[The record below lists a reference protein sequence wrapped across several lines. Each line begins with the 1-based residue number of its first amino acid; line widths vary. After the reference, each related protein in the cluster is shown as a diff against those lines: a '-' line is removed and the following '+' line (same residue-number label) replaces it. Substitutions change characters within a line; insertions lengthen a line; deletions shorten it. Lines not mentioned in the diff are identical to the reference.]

1 MNKRNLAVRMLSGML
16 STVMTLSVA
25 AAPVSAWAAEPDR
38 GKDPGEYVSSLPE
51 LEDIR
56 DRLDK
61 DEIVEAK
68 DREIEYGADIDLA
81 KDFAGITIPDGEKV
95 NVTFYEAKNA
105 EQKTF
110 STTLA
115 DTYKA
120 VYYAE
125 PVNTD
130 HPAYRFDRKVIV
142 KENPAEKLMKSEAV
156 AADKAASDTAVSA
169 KAAKAAVKAVKADSG
184 TSESASEKAPEKT
197 AEEDAESD
205 SESDP
210 DQDGASA
217 STSKSDSGKENAA
230 ELKDAD
236 KDKKADSIKT
246 SDTGEPQK
254 ESVLKDSAAKDSD
267 LKSTE
272 GSREEITG
280 STKAGSADSSSTSV
294 SVSTASEP
302 AASESAAETATDT
315 DAAAEKE
322 IDTKADDPYGG
333 EDGWT
338 TAGIIK
344 WATEE
349 ENISLAEMGVGET
362 VTFEVPK
369 KKMALKSA
377 STGTMKVEI
386 TKGERYHFYDYGLG
400 TFWTHPYYVKYG
412 NITATAYCIE
422 PSKSAPDSG
431 TYTITKMK
439 DSKTLAKVC
448 YYGTKYSGDEGFFAE
463 KYPEMSAPE
472 RFIITHLAAGY
483 ANEGEAAF
491 RGTSD
496 KGKKLALEM
505 YNYCQ
510 SMPDIPDVDME
521 LTPEEVAAYVDGS
534 TQRTKEITFK
544 ADKLQ
549 TVTFKLPSGVKLHNV
564 TTGSTSAAGASVE
577 IPGGTKFYFSAP
589 LNQAQVSGKTW
600 HSKLN
605 GSITKD
611 YSAYMIA
618 GGSDEEQ
625 DLALVFGEAV
635 NADALYVE
643 LTVTWVENAKLTIKK
658 TNAAGNKNLS
668 GAVYGLYSDKDCTE
682 LITKLPATDANG
694 TSTAEVNAAGT
705 AYLKEITAP
714 KGFKLSTAVTAVT
727 LTAGTTVSKSLK
739 DDEIMGSIKVTKQG
753 QVLTGATTDSN
764 GTTFKYENDK
774 LAGAA
779 YSVSAGADITSA
791 DGTVVHKKG
800 ASVGTIKTGNNGEG
814 TLGNLHMGTY
824 VVTETGAPTNYV
836 NKGESKTVTL
846 TAGSTSADVTGTA
859 AFSNDRQKVEI
870 TAVKQDKLTQTVIAG
885 AVYGLYADADIKN
898 KAGTV
903 IVKKDALIGK
913 VTTGSD
919 GKGKFSADLPVGH
932 KFYVKE
938 LTAPTG
944 YKLNGTDTY
953 HFTTTYT
960 NDKQTS
966 ITFSHTF
973 TNEEIRGKL
982 TIYKE
987 GEVLTGADVTDA
999 GTTFKYE
1006 TRKQK
1011 GATFA
1016 VYAGADIKSA
1026 GGKSIYKKGDL
1037 IKDGLTTGDDGSV
1050 VLDNLY
1056 LGTYTVKE
1064 TGAPKNF
1071 FLNSASKD
1079 VTLSLASLSG
1089 EVVLGSATIKNE
1101 RQKAKVT
1108 VTKQDAT
1115 TKNPLPGG
1123 VFGLYAGADIKSA
1136 DGKVVVKKD
1145 TFIEKITTGAD
1156 GTAVFRS
1163 DLPVNNSWYVR
1174 EIQAPK
1180 NYYRNQTDTFKFTFN
1195 YTNEKQDVV
1204 SFTHTFVNERVDAQ
1218 IDLTKVDAET
1228 GVPQGDAKL
1237 EKAVYGLFARENIT
1251 HPDGKTGI
1259 LYKAGAQVATFT
1271 TDKDGKA
1278 HVEDLYLGKYFIKEL
1293 IPSEGYLLDEKEYD
1307 IDCAYEGDLVKT
1319 VKKTCTSKEQ
1329 VIKQPFQV
1337 IKAADNDKT
1346 DADLLQGA
1354 GFSAYLIS
1362 SLKTKPDG
1370 SYDFIGAKPIVLT
1383 ADGKTEMFTDK
1394 KGHAVSIPIPY
1405 GKYIVR
1411 ETTTPHNF
1419 IPVDDFKVTITE
1431 NHPATPQQWRVLLDD
1446 EFEAKLKVIKK
1457 DDETKKS
1464 VLIPGTEFK
1473 VYDMKAKKYVEQV
1486 TTYPSVKTHTS
1497 FFTDENGYL
1506 ILPNNLKI
1514 GRYRIEEV
1522 TAPPGY
1528 VLNHDAYEIDV
1539 DTNTAYQIDQ
1549 TSGDAI
1555 IEVEVENPPVKGR
1568 LHIEKTGEVL
1578 TGFSEAPDAAFGYE
1592 TRGLAGAEYAV
1603 YAAEDIYTPDF
1614 QRDENGDRIK
1624 FYEKDALVT
1633 TVTTDETG
1641 TAEVNEL
1648 PLGTYRVVETK
1659 APEGFVLNTDP
1670 EADSEGRTD
1679 GTNRKTQVVTFEYLN
1694 QETPVIEQALA
1705 YNNDRQ
1711 KVELTVEKQDAETG
1725 KTVAGAVFGLYTAE
1739 DIHTGADTMLADAG
1753 QPLIEADTLLAEA
1766 ASDENG
1772 LAAFDLDL
1780 PLGRYYVK
1788 EHKAPDGYVT
1798 AGPDSDEILT
1808 FDASYQGQEVPV
1820 VKLTAVK
1827 KNIPTKVEFTKSDIT
1842 TAEEVDG
1849 AVLTI
1854 YTRGGDVVE
1863 RWTTVKGEPHMVR
1876 CLTAGES
1883 YVLREETAPYGYLR
1897 AEDVVFTV
1905 EDTGEI
1911 QKVKM
1916 EDKVPTALLIIN
1928 KRGEFLDKVT
1938 PMDAAAGTI
1947 GHLFEY
1953 LSGDLTTVTF
1963 EVYAAEDIKAADGI
1977 AEDYFKKDQ
1986 LIGTITTDDT
1996 GIAKLG
2002 DLPVGKYYVKE
2013 KETAHGFVLDSEPRY
2028 IDLSYRDQ
2036 YTPIVVYDEKWQ
2048 NARQKVSI
2056 HLVKKET
2063 AGTKTDASETGT
2075 EVTED
2080 PAENTN
2086 DSTER
2091 ETTEEITGETV
2102 NTTGSETE
2110 PGNGTETESK
2120 SESEAKD
2127 PAAEKAEAKEAEAEG
2142 SGSAEKEAE
2151 IRLKGAV
2158 FGLYTADVVTNKKGE
2173 TLISG
2178 DTLIEQRVTDANGEI
2193 TFTADLPVDG
2203 KYYVKEIAAP
2213 DGYVTS
2219 GEKKEFTF
2227 SYEGSDKKTVIF
2239 DFTFENSPTT
2249 VELSKA
2255 DVTTC
2260 KEIPGA
2266 HLEVTDKDGSV
2277 IDKWTSTEEPHII
2290 KKLVVGK
2297 TYYMTERIPA
2307 NGYATAETI
2316 EFTIENT
2323 ADIQKVQMFDEPTK
2337 VLISKTD
2344 ITTCEEIPGAKLT
2357 IFDKDGKV
2365 VRTWTSGKKPTYIEK
2380 LPIGDYVLREELA
2393 PDGYVRAEDVKF
2405 TVKDTGIEQKVEMKD
2420 KYTRVQI
2427 SKHNMTTCK
2436 EIPDAHLTI
2445 FDKDGKVI
2453 EKWTSTEEP
2462 HMIERL
2468 PVGEYMLRE
2477 ELAPDG
2483 YVRAEDVKFKVE
2495 ETGEIQKVY
2504 MKDDYTKV
2512 SVSKQDMTTCKEIPG
2527 AHLTLFDKDGKVV
2540 EKWTST
2546 DKPHYITMLKP
2557 GRYMLREEL
2566 APDGYLRAED
2576 VKFTVEETGDIQKVY
2591 MKDAYTKVQISKTDM
2606 VTKEEIPGAKLTV
2619 FDKDGKKVTS
2629 WTSTK
2634 KPHMIERLAPG
2645 QYTLREE
2652 LAPDGYLR
2660 AEDVKF
2666 TVKETGEIQK
2676 VAMVDDYTKVQISK
2690 TDMVTKKELPGAKL
2704 TVFDSNNETV
2714 AKWTSGKEPHMIEKL
2729 KPGTYTLRE
2738 ETAPNG
2744 YEVAEDVKFTV
2755 KETGEIQKVSM
2766 VDAPKGTKKTTT
2778 SGGGGGSNTPKG
2790 STSTG
2795 TRLSFSNPET
2805 GDTTD
2810 IVLWVLLLGLGG
2822 IFAAALW
2829 YAKKRVEEDTKKD

>member
-1 MNKRNLAVRMLSGML
+1 MRTKKYWTARMLSGILSAVML
-16 STVMTLSVA
+16 FSVA
-25 AAPVSAWAAEPDR
+25 AAPVAAWAADSSPEEKLED
-38 GKDPGEYVSSLPE
+38 YVASLPE
-51 LEDIR
+51 LKDVKNQ
-56 DRLDK
+56 LDK
-61 DEIVEAK
+61 DEIITAK
-68 DREIEYGADIDLA
+68 NYEIEFGTEIDLK
-81 KDFAGITIPDGEKV
+81 KDFTNISIPDPEKV
-95 NVTFYEAKNA
+95 NAAFYEAKTGDGVA
-105 EQKTF
+105 F
-110 STTLA
+110 STNHA
-115 DTYKA
+115 GTYKA

-125 PVNTD
+125 PVNTQ
-130 HPAYRFDRKVIV
+130 HPAYRFDRNVIV
-142 KENPAEKLMKSEAV
+142 KDQVREQES
-156 AADKAASDTAVSA
+156 KAT
-169 KAAKAAVKAVKADSG
+169 
-184 TSESASEKAPEKT
+184 TS
-197 AEEDAESD
+197 
-205 SESDP
+205 
-210 DQDGASA
+210 GASA
-217 STSKSDSGKENAA
+217 STSAGQSVTVKKSAALTTAASTAKSTETTAAATVAKVSG
-230 ELKDAD
+230 
-236 KDKKADSIKT
+236 T
-246 SDTGEPQK
+246 SET
-254 ESVLKDSAAKDSD
+254 VSAAKASGTIETASAAKVSGVAPAVKASAAASNSSVSSSSSGAKTSEAASGNTSGERSEGNSEEKQESPEDADEDAPSDSSEAAFGKNAANED
-267 LKSTE
+267 TGKAAKNVEKETKDTE
-272 GSREEITG
+272 KTAKESAAKADAPGTDPV
-280 STKAGSADSSSTSV
+280 KAGTGETGTEETKTGESETGGSEAGESA
-294 SVSTASEP
+294 TASTTEP
-302 AASESAAETATDT
+302 AAAESNQNLNQILEEAELQDT
-315 DAAAEKE
+315 YD
-322 IDTKADDPYGG
+322 
-333 EDGWT
+333 EDSGWT
-338 TAGIIK
+338 VSGVLK

-349 ENISLAEMGVGET
+349 EEISLAEMGVGES
-362 VTFEVPK
+362 VTFEIPK
-369 KKMALKSA
+369 KKLLAKSSKA
-377 STGTMKVEI
+377 TQTVTI
-386 TKGERYHFYDYGLG
+386 TKHDKLEYSDYGFG
-400 TFWTHPYYVKYG
+400 DGHTHPYTVEFGSVK
-412 NITATAYCIE
+412 AKAYCVE
-422 PSKSAPDSG
+422 PSKIAPKSG
-431 TYTITKMK
+431 SYSITKLK
-439 DSKTLAKVC
+439 DGKALAKVC
-448 YYGTKYSGDEGFFAE
+448 YYGTQAAGDSGFFAE
-463 KYPEMSAPE
+463 KHPELSSDK
-472 RFIITHLAAGY
+472 RFIITHIAAAY
-483 ANEGEAAF
+483 AYDPSDAF
-491 RGTSD
+491 SGANSIA
-496 KGKKLALEM
+496 KGLALEL

-521 LTPEEVAAYVDGS
+521 FSSDSVDAYVNGS
-534 TQRTKEITFK
+534 EQRTKEITLN
-544 ADKLQ
+544 ADKMQ
-549 TVTFKLPSGVKLHNV
+549 SIVFNLPAGVKLHNS
-564 TTGSTSAAGASVE
+564 TTGSTSAAGANVE
-577 IPGGTKFYFSAP
+577 ISGGTRFYFSAP
-589 LNQAQVSGKTW
+589 LTQASDTGVSW
-600 HSKLN
+600 HSKMA
-605 GSITKD
+605 GTVTKD
-611 YSAYMIA
+611 YSAYLVV
-618 GGSDEEQ
+618 GGDDERQ
-625 DLALVFGEAV
+625 NLALVFGEAV
-635 NADALYVE
+635 GSSEKSVE
-643 LTVTWVENAKLTIKK
+643 LTVKWVEGATLSITK
-658 TNAAGNKNLS
+658 TNAANGKKLA
-668 GAVYGLYSDKDCTE
+668 GAVYGIYSDSGCTR
-682 LITKLPATDANG
+682 LITKMPATDANG
-694 TSTAEVNAAGT
+694 ASTVEVSAVGT

-727 LTAGTTVSKSLK
+727 LTAGTTVSKSFK

-753 QVLTGATTDSN
+753 QILTGATSDSN

-774 LAGAA
+774 LPGAA
-779 YSVSAGADITSA
+779 YSVTAGADITSA

-800 ASVGTIKTGNNGEG
+800 ASVGTIKTGSNGEG
-814 TLGNLHMGTY
+814 TLGKLHMGTY
-824 VVTETGAPTNYV
+824 VVTETGAPANYV

-846 TAGSTSADVTGTA
+846 SLGNTDADVTGAT
-859 AFSNDRQKVEI
+859 
-870 TAVKQDKLTQTVIAG
+870 
-885 AVYGLYADADIKN
+885 
-898 KAGTV
+898 
-903 IVKKDALIGK
+903 
-913 VTTGSD
+913 
-919 GKGKFSADLPVGH
+919 
-932 KFYVKE
+932 
-938 LTAPTG
+938 
-944 YKLNGTDTY
+944 
-953 HFTTTYT
+953 
-960 NDKQTS
+960 
-966 ITFSHTF
+966 TF
-973 TNEEIRGKL
+973 TN
-982 TIYKE
+982 
-987 GEVLTGADVTDA
+987 D
-999 GTTFKYE
+999 
-1006 TRKQK
+1006 
-1011 GATFA
+1011 
-1016 VYAGADIKSA
+1016 
-1026 GGKSIYKKGDL
+1026 
-1037 IKDGLTTGDDGSV
+1037 
-1050 VLDNLY
+1050 
-1056 LGTYTVKE
+1056 
-1064 TGAPKNF
+1064 
-1071 FLNSASKD
+1071 
-1079 VTLSLASLSG
+1079 
-1089 EVVLGSATIKNE
+1089 
-1101 RQKAKVT
+1101 RQKAKVI
-1108 VTKQDAT
+1108 VTKQDDK
-1115 TKNPLPGG
+1115 TKNPLSGG
-1123 VFGLYAGADIKSA
+1123 IFALYAGADIKSA

-1145 TFIEKITTGAD
+1145 TLIEKATTGAD
-1156 GTAVFRS
+1156 GTADFKS
-1163 DLPVNNSWYVR
+1163 DLPINNSWYVK

-1180 NYYRNQTDTFKFTFN
+1180 NYYRNQNDTFTFTFK
-1195 YTNEKQDVV
+1195 YTDEKQEAV
-1204 SFTHTFVNERVDAQ
+1204 SFTHTFTNERVNAR

-1228 GVPQGDAKL
+1228 GKPQGDAKL
-1237 EKAVYGLFARENIT
+1237 EKAVYGLYARENIV
-1251 HPDGKTGI
+1251 HPDGKTGV
-1259 LYKAGAQVATFT
+1259 LYKAGAQIATLT

-1278 HVEDLYLGKYFIKEL
+1278 FIDDLYLGKYYLKE
-1293 IPSEGYLLDEKEYD
+1293 ITPSEGYLLDEKEYD

-1362 SLKTKPDG
+1362 SLKTKSDG
-1370 SYDFIGAKPIVLT
+1370 GYDFTGAKPIVLT

-1419 IPVDDFKVTITE
+1419 VSVDDFKVTISE

-1457 DDETKKS
+1457 DDATKKP

-1473 VYDMKAKKYVEQV
+1473 VYDMNAKKYVEQV

-1539 DTNTAYQIDQ
+1539 DTNTAYQMDQ

-1633 TVTTDETG
+1633 TVTTDENG
-1641 TAEVNEL
+1641 TAEVNGL
-1648 PLGTYRVVETK
+1648 PLGKYRVVETK
-1659 APEGFVLNTDP
+1659 APEGFVLNTDA
-1670 EADSEGRTD
+1670 EAEGEGKTD
-1679 GTNRKTQVVTFEYLN
+1679 GANGITQEVTFEYLN
-1694 QETPVIEQALA
+1694 QETPVIDQNLA
-1705 YNNDRQ
+1705 YTNDRQ

-1739 DIHTGADTMLADAG
+1739 DIRTGAGTMLADAG
-1753 QPLIEADTLLAEA
+1753 LPLIEADTLLAEA
-1766 ASDENG
+1766 TSDENG

-1820 VKLTAVK
+1820 VKLTTVK

-1842 TAEEVDG
+1842 TAEEIDG

-1854 YTRGGDVVE
+1854 YTRGGDVIE

-1911 QKVKM
+1911 QKVEMK
-1916 EDKVPTALLIIN
+1916 DKVPTALLIIN

-1938 PMDAAAGTI
+1938 PMDTAAGTI

-1977 AEDYFKKDQ
+1977 AQDYFKKDQ
-1986 LIGTITTDDT
+1986 LIDTITTDDT

-2013 KETAHGFVLDSEPRY
+2013 KETAHGFVLDNEPRY

-2048 NARQKVSI
+2048 NARQKVTI
-2056 HLVKKET
+2056 HLTKKEAAQT
-2063 AGTKTDASETGT
+2063 NTDDPETGT
-2075 EVTED
+2075 EATEN
-2080 PAENTN
+2080 PAEK
-2086 DSTER
+2086 
-2091 ETTEEITGETV
+2091 ETTEEITGEMTSETV
-2102 NTTGSETE
+2102 AASGSETE
-2110 PGNGTETESK
+2110 PGNGVSTEAETKDSEVK
-2120 SESEAKD
+2120 ESEEKGSETKESGV
-2127 PAAEKAEAKEAEAEG
+2127 AENET
-2142 SGSAEKEAE
+2142 E

-2158 FGLYTADVVTNKKGE
+2158 FGLYTADVVTNKKGD

-2227 SYEGSDKKTVIF
+2227 NYEGSDKKTVIF

-2266 HLEVTDKDGSV
+2266 HLEVTDKDGNV
-2277 IDKWTSTEEPHII
+2277 VDKWTSTEEPHII
-2290 KKLVVGK
+2290 RKLDVGK
-2297 TYYMTERIPA
+2297 TYYLTERIPA

-2323 ADIQKVQMFDEPTK
+2323 TEKQKVQMFDEPTK

-2365 VRTWTSGKKPTYIEK
+2365 VKTWTSGKKPTYIEK

-2427 SKHNMTTCK
+2427 SKQNMTTCK
-2436 EIPDAHLTI
+2436 EIPGAHLTL

-2557 GRYMLREEL
+2557 GQYMLREEL

-2576 VKFTVEETGDIQKVY
+2576 VKFTVEETGEIQKVY

-2634 KPHMIERLAPG
+2634 EPHMIERLAPG

-2704 TVFDSNNETV
+2704 TIFDSNNETV

-2755 KETGEIQKVSM
+2755 KETGEIQKVAM

-2778 SGGGGGSNTPKG
+2778 SGGSGGSNTPKG
-2790 STSTG
+2790 TTSTG

-2805 GDTTD
+2805 GDTTNIILW
-2810 IVLWVLLLGLGG
+2810 IVLLVTGG
-2822 IFAAALW
+2822 IFAGSFW
-2829 YAKKRVEEDTKKD
+2829 YAKKQMEKEKDMDTDKG

>member
-1 MNKRNLAVRMLSGML
+1 M
-16 STVMTLSVA
+16 
-25 AAPVSAWAAEPDR
+25 
-38 GKDPGEYVSSLPE
+38 
-51 LEDIR
+51 
-56 DRLDK
+56 
-61 DEIVEAK
+61 
-68 DREIEYGADIDLA
+68 
-81 KDFAGITIPDGEKV
+81 
-95 NVTFYEAKNA
+95 
-105 EQKTF
+105 
-110 STTLA
+110 
-115 DTYKA
+115 
-120 VYYAE
+120 
-125 PVNTD
+125 
-130 HPAYRFDRKVIV
+130 
-142 KENPAEKLMKSEAV
+142 
-156 AADKAASDTAVSA
+156 
-169 KAAKAAVKAVKADSG
+169 
-184 TSESASEKAPEKT
+184 
-197 AEEDAESD
+197 
-205 SESDP
+205 
-210 DQDGASA
+210 
-217 STSKSDSGKENAA
+217 
-230 ELKDAD
+230 
-236 KDKKADSIKT
+236 
-246 SDTGEPQK
+246 
-254 ESVLKDSAAKDSD
+254 
-267 LKSTE
+267 
-272 GSREEITG
+272 
-280 STKAGSADSSSTSV
+280 
-294 SVSTASEP
+294 
-302 AASESAAETATDT
+302 
-315 DAAAEKE
+315 
-322 IDTKADDPYGG
+322 
-333 EDGWT
+333 
-338 TAGIIK
+338 
-344 WATEE
+344 
-349 ENISLAEMGVGET
+349 
-362 VTFEVPK
+362 
-369 KKMALKSA
+369 
-377 STGTMKVEI
+377 
-386 TKGERYHFYDYGLG
+386 
-400 TFWTHPYYVKYG
+400 
-412 NITATAYCIE
+412 
-422 PSKSAPDSG
+422 
-431 TYTITKMK
+431 
-439 DSKTLAKVC
+439 
-448 YYGTKYSGDEGFFAE
+448 
-463 KYPEMSAPE
+463 
-472 RFIITHLAAGY
+472 
-483 ANEGEAAF
+483 
-491 RGTSD
+491 
-496 KGKKLALEM
+496 
-505 YNYCQ
+505 
-510 SMPDIPDVDME
+510 
-521 LTPEEVAAYVDGS
+521 
-534 TQRTKEITFK
+534 
-544 ADKLQ
+544 
-549 TVTFKLPSGVKLHNV
+549 
-564 TTGSTSAAGASVE
+564 
-577 IPGGTKFYFSAP
+577 
-589 LNQAQVSGKTW
+589 
-600 HSKLN
+600 
-605 GSITKD
+605 
-611 YSAYMIA
+611 
-618 GGSDEEQ
+618 
-625 DLALVFGEAV
+625 
-635 NADALYVE
+635 
-643 LTVTWVENAKLTIKK
+643 
-658 TNAAGNKNLS
+658 
-668 GAVYGLYSDKDCTE
+668 
-682 LITKLPATDANG
+682 
-694 TSTAEVNAAGT
+694 
-705 AYLKEITAP
+705 
-714 KGFKLSTAVTAVT
+714 
-727 LTAGTTVSKSLK
+727 
-739 DDEIMGSIKVTKQG
+739 
-753 QVLTGATTDSN
+753 
-764 GTTFKYENDK
+764 
-774 LAGAA
+774 
-779 YSVSAGADITSA
+779 
-791 DGTVVHKKG
+791 
-800 ASVGTIKTGNNGEG
+800 
-814 TLGNLHMGTY
+814 
-824 VVTETGAPTNYV
+824 
-836 NKGESKTVTL
+836 
-846 TAGSTSADVTGTA
+846 
-859 AFSNDRQKVEI
+859 
-870 TAVKQDKLTQTVIAG
+870 
-885 AVYGLYADADIKN
+885 
-898 KAGTV
+898 
-903 IVKKDALIGK
+903 
-913 VTTGSD
+913 
-919 GKGKFSADLPVGH
+919 
-932 KFYVKE
+932 
-938 LTAPTG
+938 
-944 YKLNGTDTY
+944 
-953 HFTTTYT
+953 
-960 NDKQTS
+960 
-966 ITFSHTF
+966 
-973 TNEEIRGKL
+973 
-982 TIYKE
+982 
-987 GEVLTGADVTDA
+987 
-999 GTTFKYE
+999 
-1006 TRKQK
+1006 
-1011 GATFA
+1011 
-1016 VYAGADIKSA
+1016 
-1026 GGKSIYKKGDL
+1026 
-1037 IKDGLTTGDDGSV
+1037 
-1050 VLDNLY
+1050 
-1056 LGTYTVKE
+1056 
-1064 TGAPKNF
+1064 
-1071 FLNSASKD
+1071 
-1079 VTLSLASLSG
+1079 
-1089 EVVLGSATIKNE
+1089 
-1101 RQKAKVT
+1101 
-1108 VTKQDAT
+1108 
-1115 TKNPLPGG
+1115 
-1123 VFGLYAGADIKSA
+1123 
-1136 DGKVVVKKD
+1136 
-1145 TFIEKITTGAD
+1145 
-1156 GTAVFRS
+1156 
-1163 DLPVNNSWYVR
+1163 
-1174 EIQAPK
+1174 
-1180 NYYRNQTDTFKFTFN
+1180 
-1195 YTNEKQDVV
+1195 
-1204 SFTHTFVNERVDAQ
+1204 
-1218 IDLTKVDAET
+1218 
-1228 GVPQGDAKL
+1228 
-1237 EKAVYGLFARENIT
+1237 
-1251 HPDGKTGI
+1251 
-1259 LYKAGAQVATFT
+1259 
-1271 TDKDGKA
+1271 
-1278 HVEDLYLGKYFIKEL
+1278 
-1293 IPSEGYLLDEKEYD
+1293 
-1307 IDCAYEGDLVKT
+1307 
-1319 VKKTCTSKEQ
+1319 
-1329 VIKQPFQV
+1329 
-1337 IKAADNDKT
+1337 
-1346 DADLLQGA
+1346 
-1354 GFSAYLIS
+1354 
-1362 SLKTKPDG
+1362 
-1370 SYDFIGAKPIVLT
+1370 
-1383 ADGKTEMFTDK
+1383 
-1394 KGHAVSIPIPY
+1394 
-1405 GKYIVR
+1405 
-1411 ETTTPHNF
+1411 
-1419 IPVDDFKVTITE
+1419 
-1431 NHPATPQQWRVLLDD
+1431 
-1446 EFEAKLKVIKK
+1446 
-1457 DDETKKS
+1457 
-1464 VLIPGTEFK
+1464 
-1473 VYDMKAKKYVEQV
+1473 
-1486 TTYPSVKTHTS
+1486 
-1497 FFTDENGYL
+1497 
-1506 ILPNNLKI
+1506 
-1514 GRYRIEEV
+1514 
-1522 TAPPGY
+1522 APPGY
-1528 VLNHDAYEIDV
+1528 VLSDNTYEIDV
-1539 DTNTAYQIDQ
+1539 DTNTAYQMDQ

-1568 LHIEKTGEVL
+1568 LHIEKNGEVL

-1641 TAEVNEL
+1641 TAEVSDL

-1659 APEGFVLNTDP
+1659 APEGFVLNADA
-1670 EADSEGRTD
+1670 EADGEGRTD
-1679 GTNRKTQVVTFEYLN
+1679 GTNGKTQEVTFEYLN
-1694 QETPVIEQALA
+1694 QKTPVIEQDLA
-1705 YNNDRQ
+1705 YTNDRQ

-1739 DIHTGADTMLADAG
+1739 DIHTGAGTMLADAG
-1753 QPLIEADTLLAEA
+1753 QPLIEADTLLAEET
-1766 ASDENG
+1766 SDENG
-1772 LAAFDLDL
+1772 IASFDLDL

-1798 AGPDSDEILT
+1798 AGKAAEDASVTEEASANATSTDTGAESTSDPASGTDEILT

-1827 KNIPTKVEFTKSDIT
+1827 KNIPTRVEFTKSDIT

-1905 EDTGEI
+1905 EDTGNI
-1911 QKVKM
+1911 QKVEMK
-1916 EDKVPTALLIIN
+1916 DKVPTALLIIN

-1938 PMDAAAGTI
+1938 PMDTAAGTI

-1977 AEDYFKKDQ
+1977 AEDHFKKDQ

-2013 KETAHGFVLDSEPRY
+2013 KETAHGFVLDNEPRY

-2048 NARQKVSI
+2048 NARQKVTV
-2056 HLVKKET
+2056 HLTKKEAAET
-2063 AGTKTDASETGT
+2063 KDDASGTKTDSSETST
-2075 EVTED
+2075 EATED
-2080 PAENTN
+2080 LAEK
-2086 DSTER
+2086 
-2091 ETTEEITGETV
+2091 ETAEEITGGMASVTV
-2102 NTTGSETE
+2102 AAAGSETE
-2110 PGNGTETESK
+2110 PENEVATESK
-2120 SESEAKD
+2120 TESETKASEVKD
-2127 PAAEKAEAKEAEAEG
+2127 SEEKGSETKESGAAENET
-2142 SGSAEKEAE
+2142 E

-2158 FGLYTADVVTNKKGE
+2158 FGLYSADVVTNKKGE

-2227 SYEGSDKKTVIF
+2227 NYEGSDKKTVIF

-2266 HLEVTDKDGSV
+2266 HLEVTDKDGNV

-2427 SKHNMTTCK
+2427 SKQNMTTCK
-2436 EIPDAHLTI
+2436 EIPGAHLTL

-2557 GRYMLREEL
+2557 GQYMLREEL

-2606 VTKEEIPGAKLTV
+2606 VTKEEIPGAKLTI

-2634 KPHMIERLAPG
+2634 KPHLIERLAPG

-2790 STSTG
+2790 STSSG

-2822 IFAAALW
+2822 IFAVALW

>member
-1 MNKRNLAVRMLSGML
+1 MRTKKYWTARMLSGILSAVML
-16 STVMTLSVA
+16 FSVA
-25 AAPVSAWAAEPDR
+25 AAPVAAWAADSSPEEKLED
-38 GKDPGEYVSSLPE
+38 YVASLPE
-51 LEDIR
+51 LKDVKNQ
-56 DRLDK
+56 LDK
-61 DEIVEAK
+61 DEIITAK
-68 DREIEYGADIDLA
+68 NYEIEFGTEIDLK
-81 KDFAGITIPDGEKV
+81 KDFTNISIPDPEKV
-95 NVTFYEAKNA
+95 NAAFYEAKTGDGVA
-105 EQKTF
+105 F
-110 STTLA
+110 STNHA
-115 DTYKA
+115 GTYKA

-125 PVNTD
+125 PVNTQ
-130 HPAYRFDRKVIV
+130 HPAYRFDRNVIV
-142 KENPAEKLMKSEAV
+142 KDQVREQES
-156 AADKAASDTAVSA
+156 KAT
-169 KAAKAAVKAVKADSG
+169 
-184 TSESASEKAPEKT
+184 TS
-197 AEEDAESD
+197 
-205 SESDP
+205 
-210 DQDGASA
+210 GASA
-217 STSKSDSGKENAA
+217 STSAGQSVTVKKSAALTTAASTAKSTETTAAATVAKVSG
-230 ELKDAD
+230 
-236 KDKKADSIKT
+236 T
-246 SDTGEPQK
+246 SET
-254 ESVLKDSAAKDSD
+254 VSAAKASGTIETASAAKVSGVAPAVKASAAASNSSVSSSSSGAKTSEAASGNTSGERSEGNSEEKQESPEDADEDAPSDSSEAAFGKNAANED
-267 LKSTE
+267 TGKAAKNVEKETKDTE
-272 GSREEITG
+272 KTAKESAAKADAPGTDPV
-280 STKAGSADSSSTSV
+280 KAGTGETGTEETKTGESETGGSEAGESA
-294 SVSTASEP
+294 TASTTEP
-302 AASESAAETATDT
+302 AAAESNQNLNQILEEAELQDT
-315 DAAAEKE
+315 YD
-322 IDTKADDPYGG
+322 
-333 EDGWT
+333 EDSGWT
-338 TAGIIK
+338 VSGVLK

-349 ENISLAEMGVGET
+349 EEISLAEMGVGES
-362 VTFEVPK
+362 VTFEIPK
-369 KKMALKSA
+369 KKLLAKSSKA
-377 STGTMKVEI
+377 TQTVTI
-386 TKGERYHFYDYGLG
+386 TKHDKLEYSDYGFG
-400 TFWTHPYYVKYG
+400 DGHTHPYTVEFGSVK
-412 NITATAYCIE
+412 AKAYCVE
-422 PSKSAPDSG
+422 PSKIAPKSG
-431 TYTITKMK
+431 SYSITKLK
-439 DSKTLAKVC
+439 DGKALAKVC
-448 YYGTKYSGDEGFFAE
+448 YYGTQAAGDSGFFAE
-463 KYPEMSAPE
+463 KHPELSSDK
-472 RFIITHLAAGY
+472 RFIITHIAAAY
-483 ANEGEAAF
+483 AYDPSDAF
-491 RGTSD
+491 SGANSIA
-496 KGKKLALEM
+496 KGLALEL

-521 LTPEEVAAYVDGS
+521 FSSDSVDAYVNGS
-534 TQRTKEITFK
+534 EQRTKEITLN
-544 ADKLQ
+544 ADKMQ
-549 TVTFKLPSGVKLHNV
+549 SIVFNLPAGVKLHNS
-564 TTGSTSAAGASVE
+564 TTGSTSAAGANVE
-577 IPGGTKFYFSAP
+577 ISGGTRFYFSAP
-589 LNQAQVSGKTW
+589 LTQASDTGVSW
-600 HSKLN
+600 HSKMA
-605 GSITKD
+605 GTVTKD
-611 YSAYMIA
+611 YSAYLVV
-618 GGSDEEQ
+618 GGDDERQ
-625 DLALVFGEAV
+625 NLALVFGEAV
-635 NADALYVE
+635 GSSEKSVE
-643 LTVTWVENAKLTIKK
+643 LTVKWVEGATLSITK
-658 TNAAGNKNLS
+658 TNAANGKKLA
-668 GAVYGLYSDKDCTE
+668 GAVYGIYSDSGCTR
-682 LITKLPATDANG
+682 LITKMPATDANG
-694 TSTAEVNAAGT
+694 ASTVEVSAVGT

-727 LTAGTTVSKSLK
+727 LTAGTTVSKSFK

-753 QVLTGATTDSN
+753 QILTGATSDSN

-774 LAGAA
+774 LPGAA
-779 YSVSAGADITSA
+779 YSVTAGADITSA

-800 ASVGTIKTGNNGEG
+800 ASVGTIKTGSNGEG
-814 TLGNLHMGTY
+814 TLGKLHMGTY
-824 VVTETGAPTNYV
+824 VVTETGAPANYV

-846 TAGSTSADVTGTA
+846 SLGNTDADVTGAT
-859 AFSNDRQKVEI
+859 
-870 TAVKQDKLTQTVIAG
+870 
-885 AVYGLYADADIKN
+885 
-898 KAGTV
+898 
-903 IVKKDALIGK
+903 
-913 VTTGSD
+913 
-919 GKGKFSADLPVGH
+919 
-932 KFYVKE
+932 
-938 LTAPTG
+938 
-944 YKLNGTDTY
+944 
-953 HFTTTYT
+953 
-960 NDKQTS
+960 
-966 ITFSHTF
+966 TF
-973 TNEEIRGKL
+973 TN
-982 TIYKE
+982 
-987 GEVLTGADVTDA
+987 D
-999 GTTFKYE
+999 
-1006 TRKQK
+1006 
-1011 GATFA
+1011 
-1016 VYAGADIKSA
+1016 
-1026 GGKSIYKKGDL
+1026 
-1037 IKDGLTTGDDGSV
+1037 
-1050 VLDNLY
+1050 
-1056 LGTYTVKE
+1056 
-1064 TGAPKNF
+1064 
-1071 FLNSASKD
+1071 
-1079 VTLSLASLSG
+1079 
-1089 EVVLGSATIKNE
+1089 
-1101 RQKAKVT
+1101 RQKAKVI
-1108 VTKQDAT
+1108 VTKQDDK
-1115 TKNPLPGG
+1115 TKNPLSGG
-1123 VFGLYAGADIKSA
+1123 IFALYAGADIKSA

-1145 TFIEKITTGAD
+1145 TLIEKATTGAD
-1156 GTAVFRS
+1156 GTADFKS
-1163 DLPVNNSWYVR
+1163 DLPINNSWYVK

-1180 NYYRNQTDTFKFTFN
+1180 NYYRNQNDTFTFTFK
-1195 YTNEKQDVV
+1195 YTDEKQEAV
-1204 SFTHTFVNERVDAQ
+1204 SFTHTFTNERVNAR

-1228 GVPQGDAKL
+1228 GKPQGDAKL
-1237 EKAVYGLFARENIT
+1237 EKAVYGLYARENIV
-1251 HPDGKTGI
+1251 HPDGKTGV
-1259 LYKAGAQVATFT
+1259 LYKAGAQIATLT

-1278 HVEDLYLGKYFIKEL
+1278 FIDDLYLGKYYLKE
-1293 IPSEGYLLDEKEYD
+1293 ITPSEGYLLDEKEYD

-1362 SLKTKPDG
+1362 SLKTKSDG
-1370 SYDFIGAKPIVLT
+1370 GYDFTGAKPIVLT

-1419 IPVDDFKVTITE
+1419 VSVDDFKVTISE

-1457 DDETKKS
+1457 DDATKKP

-1473 VYDMKAKKYVEQV
+1473 VYDMNAKKYVEQV

-1539 DTNTAYQIDQ
+1539 DTNTAYQMDQ

-1633 TVTTDETG
+1633 TVTTDENG
-1641 TAEVNEL
+1641 TAEVNGL
-1648 PLGTYRVVETK
+1648 PLGKYRVVETK
-1659 APEGFVLNTDP
+1659 APEGFVLNTDA
-1670 EADSEGRTD
+1670 EAEGEGKTD
-1679 GTNRKTQVVTFEYLN
+1679 GANGITQEVTFEYLN
-1694 QETPVIEQALA
+1694 QETPVIDQNLA
-1705 YNNDRQ
+1705 YTNDRQ

-1739 DIHTGADTMLADAG
+1739 DIRTGAGTMLADAG
-1753 QPLIEADTLLAEA
+1753 LPLIEADTLLAEA
-1766 ASDENG
+1766 TSDENG

-1820 VKLTAVK
+1820 VKLTTVK

-1842 TAEEVDG
+1842 TAEEIDG

-1854 YTRGGDVVE
+1854 YTRGGDVIE

-1911 QKVKM
+1911 QKVEMK
-1916 EDKVPTALLIIN
+1916 DKVPTALLIIN

-1938 PMDAAAGTI
+1938 PMDTAAGTI

-1977 AEDYFKKDQ
+1977 AQDYFKKDQ
-1986 LIGTITTDDT
+1986 LIDTITTDDT

-2013 KETAHGFVLDSEPRY
+2013 KETAHGFVLDNEPRY

-2048 NARQKVSI
+2048 NARQKVTI
-2056 HLVKKET
+2056 HLTKKEAAQT
-2063 AGTKTDASETGT
+2063 NTDDPETGT
-2075 EVTED
+2075 EATEN
-2080 PAENTN
+2080 PAEK
-2086 DSTER
+2086 
-2091 ETTEEITGETV
+2091 ETTEEITGEMTSETV
-2102 NTTGSETE
+2102 AASGSETE
-2110 PGNGTETESK
+2110 PGNGVSTEAETKDSEVK
-2120 SESEAKD
+2120 ESEEKGSETKESGV
-2127 PAAEKAEAKEAEAEG
+2127 AENET
-2142 SGSAEKEAE
+2142 E

-2158 FGLYTADVVTNKKGE
+2158 FGLYTADVVTNKKGD

-2227 SYEGSDKKTVIF
+2227 NYEGSDKKTVIF

-2266 HLEVTDKDGSV
+2266 HLEVTDKDGNV
-2277 IDKWTSTEEPHII
+2277 VDKWTSTEEPHII
-2290 KKLVVGK
+2290 RKLDVGK
-2297 TYYMTERIPA
+2297 TYYLTERIPA

-2323 ADIQKVQMFDEPTK
+2323 TEKQKVQMFDEPTK

-2365 VRTWTSGKKPTYIEK
+2365 VKTWTSGKKPTYIEK

-2427 SKHNMTTCK
+2427 SKQNMTTCK
-2436 EIPDAHLTI
+2436 EIPGAHLTL

-2557 GRYMLREEL
+2557 GQYMLREEL

-2576 VKFTVEETGDIQKVY
+2576 VKFTVEETGEIQKVY

-2634 KPHMIERLAPG
+2634 EPHMIERLAPG

-2676 VAMVDDYTKVQISK
+2676 VAMVD
-2690 TDMVTKKELPGAKL
+2690 
-2704 TVFDSNNETV
+2704 
-2714 AKWTSGKEPHMIEKL
+2714 
-2729 KPGTYTLRE
+2729 
-2738 ETAPNG
+2738 
-2744 YEVAEDVKFTV
+2744 
-2755 KETGEIQKVSM
+2755 
-2766 VDAPKGTKKTTT
+2766 APKGTKKTTT
-2778 SGGGGGSNTPKG
+2778 SGGSGGSNTPKG
-2790 STSTG
+2790 TTSTG

-2805 GDTTD
+2805 GDTTNIILW
-2810 IVLWVLLLGLGG
+2810 IVLLVTGG
-2822 IFAAALW
+2822 IFAGSFW
-2829 YAKKRVEEDTKKD
+2829 YAKKQMEKEKDMDTDKG